1 MAPPHVHIIQLNPS
15 IRPKGTFVA
24 KITCLISLALPAI
37 AQTADYEQD
46 IKPLFKKRCVTCHG
60 PIKQKAGLRLDA
72 GTWVL
77 KGSDDGSVLK
87 TTENGI
93 SPLVDRVSHHDEEK
107 RMPPEGTPLTAE
119 EIVNLADWIKAGAR
133 FPEDEVAA
141 DSPEAHWAFQI
152 VKPTIP
158 PAVQDKSW
166 IRNPIDRFIL
176 AKLETKNWKPAPQA
190 SPRILLRRVSLDLT
204 GLPPTL
210 KEQQDFSRSSDLTTV
225 IDDLLSRKT
234 YGERW
239 ARHWLDA
246 ARYADTNG
254 YERDAI
260 KPYVWRYRDYVID
273 SLNSDKPYNRFVIEQ
288 LAGDEL
294 PDANAQTMIATGYLR
309 LGHWDDEPADPETDR
324 YDQLDDILNTTSQ
337 SMLGLTLSCARC
349 HDHKFEPLSQKDY
362 YSLIAIFNP
371 LKRPQ
376 QGRTELAIPSG
387 TRQQIA
393 ELKKRDEA
401 IEKIDKELSRLR
413 TAFER
418 KFLEEGESKLTEKV
432 IAVFKI
438 EEAKKNAAQKKLAKE
453 HRASLD
459 VELDKAQP
467 DMLRKQLRAL
477 EAKTERLHT
486 LHPDLPLAYVWD
498 EPSNNAPKTHLLVR
512 GQPGRL
518 GDLVEP
524 SPPKILTSKLPT
536 IFQQPSKHSTQR
548 RLGLAEWIASPKNPL
563 TARVFVN
570 RVWQHHFGKGLVRT
584 ANDFGL
590 MGEHPTHPELLD
602 WLAYWFVHDAKWSI
616 KKLHHL
622 ILTSNTWQ
630 MSSRADND
638 NHLAEDPE
646 NRLLWR
652 QNHRRLEV
660 EAIRD
665 SILAI
670 SGQLNPEMHG
680 PHTYPSVPPQALE
693 GHSDPSKIWKPLDE
707 KSASRRTIYAFV
719 KRSLMI
725 PMLETLDICDT
736 TQPSPGRRVT
746 TVAPQALTLYN
757 GEFVNRQAR
766 HFARRLK
773 AEAGKDS
780 SKQINLAY
788 QLALCRQPSEN
799 ERTELLLF
807 LEKEPLEQFCRV
819 VFNLNELVY
828 PD

>member
-1 MAPPHVHIIQLNPS
+1 MTSLHVHFFNQKPS
-15 IRPKGTFVA
+15 IQQGNAFVA
-24 KITCLISLALPAI
+24 EIICLIALAFPVI

-46 IKPLFKKRCVTCHG
+46 IKPLLKKRCVTCHG

-72 GTWVL
+72 GSWIQ

-87 TTENGI
+87 ATENGTSHLI
-93 SPLVDRVSHHDEEK
+93 SRISHQDVDE
-107 RMPPEGTPLTAE
+107 RMPPEGASLSAE
-119 EIVNLADWIKAGAR
+119 EIISLADWIKAGAK

-141 DSPEAHWAFQI
+141 DSPEAHWAFQA
-152 VKPTIP
+152 VKTVSP
-158 PAVQDKSW
+158 PAVRDESW
-166 IRNPIDRFIL
+166 IYNPIDRFVL
-176 AKLETKNWKPAPQA
+176 ARLEAENWKPAPQIK
-190 SPRILLRRVSLDLT
+190 PRALLRRVHLDLT
-204 GLPPTL
+204 GLPPTVG
-210 KEQQDFSRSSDLTTV
+210 EQNAFANLPDLVGV

-246 ARYADTNG
+246 VRYADTNG

-260 KPYVWRYRDYVID
+260 KPFVWRYRDYVID
-273 SLNSDKPYNRFVIEQ
+273 SFNADKPYDRFVVEQ

-294 PDANAQTMIATGYLR
+294 PKANSETIIATGYLR
-309 LGHWDDEPADPETDR
+309 LGHWDDEPADPATDR

-362 YSLIAIFNP
+362 YALIAIFNP
-371 LKRPQ
+371 LKRPRN
-376 QGRTELAIPSG
+376 GRTELAIPSG
-387 TRQQIA
+387 TRKQIDGQ
-393 ELKKRDEA
+393 KKRDEA
-401 IEKIDKELSRLR
+401 IAKIEKELSRLR
-413 TAFER
+413 TDFER
-418 KFLEEGESKLTEKV
+418 KFLGEGKSNLSEKV
-432 IAVFKI
+432 IAAFRI
-438 EEAKKNAAQKKLAKE
+438 EDSKKNDAQKKLVKE
-453 HRASLD
+453 HRATLD
-459 VELDKAQP
+459 AELEKAQP
-467 DMLRKQLRAL
+467 EKLRNQLRTH
-477 EAKTERLHT
+477 EAETDRLRT
-486 LHPDLPLAYVWD
+486 LHPNLPLAYVWD
-498 EPSNNAPKTHLLVR
+498 EPSNAAPKTHLLVR

-518 GDLVEP
+518 GDLVHP
-524 SPPKILTSKLPT
+524 NPPEILTTKLPAT
-536 IFQQPSKHSTQR
+536 FRESGKHSTQR

-570 RVWQHHFGKGLVRT
+570 RVWKHHFGKGLVRT
-584 ANDFGL
+584 PNDFGL
-590 MGEHPTHPELLD
+590 IGERPTHPELLD
-602 WLAYWFVHDAKWSI
+602 WLSHWFVHDAKWSL

-630 MSSRADND
+630 MSSRAGSN

-652 QNHRRLEV
+652 QNQKRLEV

-670 SGQLNPEMHG
+670 SGQLNPKMYG
-680 PHTYPSVPPQALE
+680 SHTYPSVPPQALE
-693 GHSDPSKIWKPLDE
+693 GHSDPGKIWKPLDE

-725 PMLETLDICDT
+725 PLLETFDICDT

-766 HFARRLK
+766 HFAKRLK
-773 AEAGKDS
+773 AEAGEDT
-780 SKQINLAY
+780 SKQIKLAY
-788 QLALCRQPSEN
+788 QLALCRQPSES
-799 ERTELLLF
+799 ERVQLLRF
-807 LEKEPLEQFCRV
+807 LEKEPLEQLCRV